1 MVNVF
6 DFCQVRKVYFVTS
19 EQLNEDDPCV
29 WDSREAQ
36 EDFSSYVH
44 PTEKNSIVSERRLPG
59 QRARFPGNFE
69 NLTDDRLL
77 LKGKIPTMVVC
88 IQVSTSLYIRLFLPR
103 FLYLT
108 LLVKNTFI

>member
-6 DFCQVRKVYFVTS
+6 DFCQVRKVYFLTS

-44 PTEKNSIVSERRLPG
+44 PTEKNSIVSDRRSPG
-59 QRARFPGNFE
+59 HRARFPGNFE
-69 NLTDDRLL
+69 NLTDERLL
-77 LKGKIPTMVVC
+77 LEGNI
-88 IQVSTSLYIRLFLPR
+88 STSLYSSVYKSVYP
-103 FLYLT
+103 
-108 LLVKNTFI
+108 FILATISIFDATS